1 MYLSLALFSNRNLH
15 IHIKLQ
21 HKVKFFYVKYKL
33 EKLKNEFFPEKFA
46 NNMFGKKVGENRLAT
61 KKKNVCQKNNSGEN
75 FVNFEIL

>member
-15 IHIKLQ
+15 IHRKVQ

-61 KKKNVCQKNNSGEN
+61 KKMSAKNKIVEK
-75 FVNFEIL
+75 IL

>member
-21 HKVKFFYVKYKL
+21 HKVNFFYVKYKL

-46 NNMFGKKVGENRLAT
+46 NNMFGKKVAENRLAT
-61 KKKNVCQKNNSGEN
+61 KKMPAKKIIGEK
-75 FVNFEIL
+75 IL